1 MAMEALR
8 IGVLNLMH
16 DKEATRRRFT
26 RVLEQPGLPVKL
38 TFFYPVTH
46 YTGRP
51 VPEAVAKIARP
62 LDLELAAQMDGFII
76 TGAPIENLPFDQV
89 EYFAEVCDL
98 IDVLNRARV
107 FQLYVC
113 WGAMVAANYLYG
125 VEKHRLAKKY
135 FGVFENQV
143 VAPDPLLV
151 GLEPNF
157 LAPHARYAELNE
169 GELAPKMVVT
179 ARSSEGYLLAARATA
194 YQSFLFAHLEYGQN
208 ALLEE
213 YQREVA
219 AHPTRHYQKPVH
231 YFKDEGRM
239 QGPKF
244 RWRATQQRY
253 FANWLNLVATKRL
266 LGVCKVS

>member
-1 MAMEALR
+1 M
-8 IGVLNLMH
+8 LNLMH

-113 WGAMVAANYLYG
+113 WGAMVAANYLYS

-157 LAPHARYAELNE
+157 LAPHARYAELGVGPRN
-169 GELAPKMVVT
+169 GGNGA
-179 ARSSEGYLLAARATA
+179 
-194 YQSFLFAHLEYGQN
+194 
-208 ALLEE
+208 
-213 YQREVA
+213 
-219 AHPTRHYQKPVH
+219 
-231 YFKDEGRM
+231 FK
-239 QGPKF
+239 
-244 RWRATQQRY
+244 
-253 FANWLNLVATKRL
+253 
-266 LGVCKVS
+266 

>member
-1 MAMEALR
+1 M
-8 IGVLNLMH
+8 
-16 DKEATRRRFT
+16 
-26 RVLEQPGLPVKL
+26 
-38 TFFYPVTH
+38 
-46 YTGRP
+46 
-51 VPEAVAKIARP
+51 AKIARP

-157 LAPHARYAELNE
+157 LAPT
-169 GELAPKMVVT
+169 PVT
-179 ARSSEGYLLAARATA
+179 PS
-194 YQSFLFAHLEYGQN
+194 
-208 ALLEE
+208 
-213 YQREVA
+213 
-219 AHPTRHYQKPVH
+219 
-231 YFKDEGRM
+231 
-239 QGPKF
+239 
-244 RWRATQQRY
+244 
-253 FANWLNLVATKRL
+253 
-266 LGVCKVS
+266 